1 MKVFESFVIAV
12 LGFHVLTALTSSQ
25 QSGIESVTAPIV
37 YVYAVFF
44 SPIFEELICRK
55 VIQDQ
60 LNKHIKTKYS
70 IIFSGLVFATLHF
83 NFSLFA
89 GYFFAGLVWGYYYK
103 KTGNIFVPI
112 FSHFLFNYFALL
124 IQSF

>member
-1 MKVFESFVIAV
+1 M
-12 LGFHVLTALTSSQ
+12 TDR
-25 QSGIESVTAPIV
+25 APIV
-37 YVYAVFF
+37 YIYAVFF

-60 LNKHIKTKYS
+60 LNKHMPNVIS
-70 IIFSGLVFATLHF
+70 LIISALVFAALHF
-83 NFSLFA
+83 NLTSFM
-89 GYFFAGLVWGYYYK
+89 GYFFIGLVWGYYYK

-112 FSHFLFNYFALL
+112 FSHFLFNYFTLL

>member
-1 MKVFESFVIAV
+1 MKVFESFVVASLGFIIVTVLSDPQPNNESIAV
-12 LGFHVLTALTSSQ
+12 
-25 QSGIESVTAPIV
+25 PIL

-44 SPIFEELICRK
+44 SPIFEEIICRK
-55 VIQDQ
+55 AIQDQ
-60 LNKHIKTKYS
+60 LNKHIKTNSS
-70 IIFSGLVFATLHF
+70 ILISGFIFATLHF
-83 NFSLFA
+83 NLSLFV
-89 GYFFAGLVWGYYYK
+89 GYFFIGLVWGYYYK

>member
-1 MKVFESFVIAV
+1 M
-12 LGFHVLTALTSSQ
+12 
-25 QSGIESVTAPIV
+25 
-37 YVYAVFF
+37 
-44 SPIFEELICRK
+44 CRK

-60 LNKHIKTKYS
+60 LDKHIKTKYS
-70 IIFSGLVFATLHF
+70 ILISGFIFATLHF
-83 NFSLFA
+83 NLSLFV
-89 GYFFAGLVWGYYYK
+89 GYFFIGLVWGYYYK

>member
-1 MKVFESFVIAV
+1 MKVFEASIIAL
-12 LGFHVLTALTSSQ
+12 LGFSVISILTGPHKVNISMAT
-25 QSGIESVTAPIV
+25 PIAYV
-37 YVYAVFF
+37 YVVFF

-60 LNKHIKTKYS
+60 LSKHIKTEYS
-70 IIFSGLVFATLHF
+70 ILIGALVFATLHF
-83 NFSLFA
+83 NLSLLA